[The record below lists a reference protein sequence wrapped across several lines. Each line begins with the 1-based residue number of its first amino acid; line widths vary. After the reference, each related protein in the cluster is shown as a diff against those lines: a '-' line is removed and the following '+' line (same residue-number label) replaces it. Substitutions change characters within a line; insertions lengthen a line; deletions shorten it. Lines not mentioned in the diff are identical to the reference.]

1 MSPPL
6 ISEHPSSQLS
16 IDHGACD
23 YEMLRTGLRY
33 PEARFHLASLDSHYR
48 RLDTNVYIQSWKCDG
63 APRVHVIEITVIER
77 V

>member
-1 MSPPL
+1 
-6 ISEHPSSQLS
+6 
-16 IDHGACD
+16 
-23 YEMLRTGLRY
+23 MLRTGLRY